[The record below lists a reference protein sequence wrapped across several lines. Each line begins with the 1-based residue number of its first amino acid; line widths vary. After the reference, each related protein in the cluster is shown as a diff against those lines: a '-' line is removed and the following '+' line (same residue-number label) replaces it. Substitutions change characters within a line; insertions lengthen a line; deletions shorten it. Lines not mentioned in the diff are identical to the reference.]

1 MLEQETQQIRNR
13 LIDAGGRVSQDLGL
27 GRIAGQTLVYL
38 YLSREACSLDDISS
52 ELQLSK
58 ASASIAARQLERL
71 GMIIRV
77 WKGRDRKSYYRTADN
92 FVEALQ
98 KGVIEYM
105 FQKLRV
111 VGSEIEKADE
121 MLSNIE
127 NIGDPDTAFLVKRIN
142 RAKQL
147 KGKAEALMNNPIVK
161 FLASNRTSSP

>member
-1 MLEQETQQIRNR
+1 MSEQDTQQIRNR
-13 LIDAGGRVSQDLGL
+13 LIDSGGRVSQDLGL

-38 YLSREACSLDDISS
+38 YLSREACSLDDISND
-52 ELQLSK
+52 LQLSK

-77 WKGRDRKSYYRTADN
+77 WKGGDRKSYYQTADN

-98 KGVIEYM
+98 KGIIEYM

-121 MLSNIE
+121 MLSDIDS
-127 NIGDPDTAFLVKRIN
+127 IGDPDTAFLVKRVN

-147 KGKAEALMNNPIVK
+147 KGKAETLLKNPIVT
-161 FLASNRTSSP
+161 FLASRGTN

>member
-1 MLEQETQQIRNR
+1 MSDQKTQQIRYR

-38 YLSREACSLDDISS
+38 YLSREACSLDNISS

-77 WKGRDRKSYYRTADN
+77 WKGGDRKSYYQTADN

-98 KGVIEYM
+98 KGVVGYM
-105 FQKLRV
+105 FQKLQM

-121 MLSNIE
+121 MLGSIR
-127 NIGDPDTAFLVKRIN
+127 GLDDPDTAFLVKRVN

-147 KGKAEALMNNPIVK
+147 KGKAETLLNNPIVK
-161 FLASNRTSSP
+161 FLTSRKDS

>member
-1 MLEQETQQIRNR
+1 M
-13 LIDAGGRVSQDLGL
+13 
-27 GRIAGQTLVYL
+27 
-38 YLSREACSLDDISS
+38 DDISS

-77 WKGRDRKSYYRTADN
+77 WKGGDRKSYYQTADN

-98 KGVIEYM
+98 KGVVGYM
-105 FQKLRV
+105 FQKLQV

-121 MLSNIE
+121 MLSYID
-127 NIGDPDTAFLVKRIN
+127 NIGDPDTAFLVKRVN

-147 KGKAEALMNNPIVK
+147 KGKAEMLLKIRSSDFWHPDEPI
-161 FLASNRTSSP
+161 SP